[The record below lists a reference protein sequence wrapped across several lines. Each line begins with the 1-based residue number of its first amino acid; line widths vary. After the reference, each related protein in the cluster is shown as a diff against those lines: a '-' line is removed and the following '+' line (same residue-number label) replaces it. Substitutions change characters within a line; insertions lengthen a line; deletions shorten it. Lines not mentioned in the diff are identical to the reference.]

1 MTSRRNLIA
10 LGLAATAAPILS
22 PLETRRAAAA
32 SPFPH
37 QPVGQPGEAEQTFP
51 RYVHL
56 PADQAS
62 DPHAAYEWWYIVGH
76 INTGRRWFGYEVT
89 INRSSA
95 GPEVHAA
102 ITDEIAGTHRG
113 LVERYEPDQATFST
127 DELDVRTPN
136 ATLAGPMQAMRL
148 TASLPDAHIELLLR
162 HTGPALYPGGT
173 GLIPFADGFSYYYS
187 LPSLTTRGTLTI
199 DAHPHRVHGTSWLDR
214 QWGTWHWEGIQRWT
228 WMAIHLD
235 NGARLNVWNLIQ
247 DGEDQAYATIVE
259 PDGHHTVASIVPL
272 AEYDHEFWT
281 SPLTGQTYPTHWRV
295 EIPHRNTRLDIR
307 SLVTDQELDVQY
319 PGQPRGLYEA
329 DCAVTGTYAGRRT
342 TGRAYVELYGD
353 WTDRAPASKPKRR

>member
-1 MTSRRNLIA
+1 MTSRRNVIA

-22 PLETRRAAAA
+22 PPQRASAAL
-32 SPFPH
+32 SPH
-37 QPVGQPGEAEQTFP
+37 AQQTFP

-62 DPHAAYEWWYIVGH
+62 DADVAYEWWYVVGH
-76 INTGRRWFGYEVT
+76 VRTGRRWFGYKVT

-102 ITDEIAGTHRG
+102 ITDETAGKHHG
-113 LVERYEPDQATFST
+113 FVGRYEPDRASFST
-127 DELDVRTPN
+127 DELDLRTPD

-148 TASLPDAHIELLLR
+148 SANLPNAHIEMTLR

-187 LPSLTTRGTLTI
+187 LPSLSTRGTLTI
-199 DAHPHRVHGTSWLDR
+199 DGHTHRVRGTSWLDR
-214 QWGTWHWEGIQRWT
+214 QWGTWHWQNIQRWT
-228 WMAIHLD
+228 WMAVHLD
-235 NGARLNVWNLIQ
+235 NGDRLNVWNLIQ
-247 DGEDQAYATIVE
+247 DGDDQAYATIVD
-259 PDGHHTVASIVPL
+259 PNGHHTVASIVPL
-272 AEYDHEFWT
+272 AEHARDFWT
-281 SPLTGQTYPTHWRV
+281 SPVTGQTYPTRWLV
-295 EIPHRNTRLDIR
+295 EIPRRNTRLDIR
-307 SLVTDQELDVQY
+307 SLVTEQELDVPY

-329 DCAVTGTYAGRRT
+329 ACAVTGTYAGRRT

-353 WTDRAPASKPKRR
+353 WKARPRTPKPKRQ